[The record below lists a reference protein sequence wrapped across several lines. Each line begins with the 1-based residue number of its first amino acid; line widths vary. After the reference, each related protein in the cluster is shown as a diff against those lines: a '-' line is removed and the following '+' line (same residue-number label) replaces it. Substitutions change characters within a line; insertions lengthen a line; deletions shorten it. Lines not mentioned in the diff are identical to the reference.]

1 MTKVLVTGGHGFL
14 GQHIVQELMARNYD
28 VEIAPRSSECDLRE
42 SIQVGQLIFT
52 TRPDIVIHAAA
63 HCGGI
68 GLNKEKPAELFYDN
82 IMMGVQLM
90 HKAWKYQVN
99 KFVQIGTIC
108 EYPNIVEVPFREETI
123 WDGYPETTNAAYGIA
138 KKALLVQ
145 GQAYRQQYDFDVIHL
160 LPVNLYGPGDNFDP
174 ESSHVI
180 PALIRKIAEAH
191 KVDAPSVDVW
201 GTGRASREFLY
212 VADAAEAIVSAMES
226 YSEAAP
232 VNIGSG
238 VEITI
243 AKLVETIANAIGY
256 RGLVMFDGNKP
267 DGQPRRCLDTQRA
280 KTKFGFEA
288 TTSLDEG
295 LEKTIKWYYEE
306 IA

>member
-180 PALIRKIAEAH
+180 PALIRKIAEAF
-191 KVDAPSVDVW
+191 KADAPSVDVW

>member
-1 MTKVLVTGGHGFL
+1 MTKVLVTGGYGFL

-28 VEIAPRSSECDLRE
+28 VEIAPRSSECDLRD
-42 SIQVGQLIFT
+42 SSAVNGLLASS
-52 TRPDIVIHAAA
+52 RPDIVIHAAA

-160 LPVNLYGPGDNFDP
+160 LPVNLYGPRDNFDP

-180 PALIRKIAEAH
+180 PALIRKIAEAF
-191 KVDAPSVDVW
+191 KADAPSVDVW

-243 AKLVETIANAIGY
+243 AKLVEMIADAIGY

-288 TTSLDEG
+288 RTSLEEG
-295 LEKTIKWYYEE
+295 LQKTIKWYYEE